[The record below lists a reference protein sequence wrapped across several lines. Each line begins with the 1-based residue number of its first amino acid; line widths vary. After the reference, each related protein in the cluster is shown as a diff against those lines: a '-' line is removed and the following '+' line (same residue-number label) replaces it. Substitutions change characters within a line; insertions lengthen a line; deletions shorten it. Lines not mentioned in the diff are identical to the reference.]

1 MRSARLLFMFFII
14 IMMQQTA
21 CVRTQSPL
29 TIATSKWL
37 GYGFIS
43 LAEREGQ
50 LAGKNIQLVHMNS
63 ATEMIEALVDNR
75 VLGATLTLDEVMRAR
90 NMGVPLQIVLVF
102 NESAGA
108 DVLISRTQ
116 ITGPEELKGKRIG
129 VEWSAVGALM
139 LSEVLSRSNLAYSDV
154 KLIDIPADRQ
164 LDSWNTEKLD
174 AIITYEPMATR
185 LIQNGGYRVFDSKQ
199 MPEMIFDVL
208 AIRSDVIEQHADAV
222 RSLSAAHFSM
232 LQRMRINPQDTA
244 YRIASLIELT
254 GEEVMVAF
262 RGIEIPQLSANR
274 QYLEA
279 DNKIIKAAVD
289 ISLLMSR
296 NNMTNH
302 DDNLFNLVSDDY
314 LPVDN

>member
-1 MRSARLLFMFFII
+1 
-14 IMMQQTA
+14 
-21 CVRTQSPL
+21 
-29 TIATSKWL
+29 
-37 GYGFIS
+37 
-43 LAEREGQ
+43 
-50 LAGKNIQLVHMNS
+50 
-63 ATEMIEALVDNR
+63 
-75 VLGATLTLDEVMRAR
+75 
-90 NMGVPLQIVLVF
+90 
-102 NESAGA
+102 